1 MPFLDSD
8 TCAEGWGGGYLFLP
22 GFSSMNDAIHGW
34 MTGRIDGWVSWW
46 KKLHVKRPRRP
57 LLYVMGEMISTWQ
70 NKQNKKKNLPPS
82 LINKYIIIPYLDYSL
97 DLLISF
103 IYLLFLFYFLFCCY
117 CWVRLFAIFWREKY
131 DFWQKKNLKKKFL
144 RRIIH
149 QILRKSQKEI
159 VKFLQQVPAIN
170 YPRIYNKI
178 L

>member
-1 MPFLDSD
+1 MWLIYDFLVSNIGYMIYIN
-8 TCAEGWGGGYLFLP
+8 AFPYFHQKSWGAPSGAGHAFPRQWHMRRGVVGYLFLP

-70 NKQNKKKNLPPS
+70 NKQNKKKTYNVPPS

-103 IYLLFLFYFLFCCY
+103 IYLLFLFYFLFCCC
-117 CWVRLFAIFWREKY
+117 CWVRLFAIFWRE
-131 DFWQKKNLKKKFL
+131 
-144 RRIIH
+144 
-149 QILRKSQKEI
+149 
-159 VKFLQQVPAIN
+159 P
-170 YPRIYNKI
+170 
-178 L
+178 